1 MSKAILVID
10 MPKNCQECKL
20 KSTVRG
26 IQNVTHCC
34 NLAEGIITLD
44 KGFEERL
51 PNCPLKPMPEKDNK
65 SYFPDEYSDG
75 YKDGYNACIDEMLS
89 K

>member
-1 MSKAILVID
+1 MEKAILVMD
-10 MPKNCQECKL
+10 MPKNCQSCKL

-26 IQNVTHCC
+26 IKNVTHCC
-34 NLAEGIITLD
+34 NLAEGMITLD

-51 PNCPLKPMPEKDNK
+51 PNCPLKHMPEKDNK

-75 YKDGYNACIDEMLS
+75 HRDGYNACIDEILS